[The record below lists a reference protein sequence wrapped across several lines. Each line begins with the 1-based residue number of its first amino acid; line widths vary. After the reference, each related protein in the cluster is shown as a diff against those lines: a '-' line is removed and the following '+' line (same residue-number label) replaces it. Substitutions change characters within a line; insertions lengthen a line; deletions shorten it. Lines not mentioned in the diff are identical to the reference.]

1 MRHASLSM
9 DTKIAAAAARRLG
22 FTDDQRSA
30 YLQAVHDAP
39 AVYPDGSPV
48 PIHDIGLV
56 AARTAGYTG
65 PDHPTR

>member
-1 MRHASLSM
+1 M

-22 FTDDQRSA
+22 FTDDQRDA
-30 YLQAVHDAP
+30 YLTAIHAAP
-39 AVYPDGSPV
+39 ATMPDGSAV
-48 PIHDIGLV
+48 PQHDIGLV